1 MNIAEYI
8 IKKLE
13 ELGINDFF
21 GLPGD
26 YNFNILYAIKN
37 NPNTKWFGCTNGLNA
52 GYAANGY
59 ARIKG
64 FGALITSYGG
74 ELTALETIAKDY
86 SECVP
91 VVNIVGLPSTKQ
103 LEEYHFDNEAYM
115 NTFSHITAAFAF
127 IKKDNAK
134 QEIDRVLSI
143 MVKERKPVYIAIPSD
158 IVKIK
163 VNDKYVDYN
172 WASNKEN
179 LNYAAQKIAEKISK
193 AKKPV
198 IIGDVLI
205 KRFDA
210 EIEYKEFVK
219 QSEIPV
225 SNFLEGLNII
235 DMDYEKYIGGYFG
248 NYRNPI
254 AQKYIENSD
263 CVIAVGTLYNNQ
275 NLFGYKK
282 AKKINNEIGIYGTH
296 AYVEN
301 KLYDNIKMS
310 DLLEAV
316 TNLIIPAKIE
326 IDRPYTGY
334 KQKTSELTPLTSDY
348 IFSRIQNYIKENDII
363 ITEIGSSMHGVAQMK
378 LPPNVNMQFQTQ
390 WGSIGWATPAA
401 FGACVAKPQSRVIL
415 ITGDGAQQAT
425 AMEIGSILRY
435 GLKPIVIVI
444 NNNGYAAERL
454 YCRDS
459 KENINDIVQ
468 MNYSKFARI
477 FDGDVWST
485 KAATSEDFD
494 KALKVTQIMNKM
506 CYIEVCTDILD
517 TPHLTQDII
526 YSVKDNSDP
535 EFEHQQETRQM
546 SDEEIEKIILAT
558 PGSDFEYETIVHKSL
573 IDNEDNNEECSNG

>member
-52 GYAANGY
+52 GYATNGY